1 MAYYHQKS
9 KQIYIE
15 EDDFLKYAQTGDLIL
30 FQSSHVGGKLVRTA
44 TLSNYD
50 HVAMI
55 FRGINPQDQMMDQIY
70 IFESVND
77 QGVRLVKWSDLR
89 DDIGRGKWYHKAV
102 YRSVDFNRK
111 KKLEELLGF
120 SKS

>member
-15 EDDFLKYAQTGDLIL
+15 EDDFIKYAQTGDLIL
-30 FQSSHVGGKLVRTA
+30 FQSSHVAGKLVRTA
-44 TLSNYD
+44 TRSNYD

-55 FRGINPQDQMMDQIY
+55 FRGFNPYDQNSDQIY
-70 IFESVND
+70 IFESVNG
-77 QGVRLVKWSDLR
+77 QGVRILKWNDLR
-89 DDIGRGKWYHKAV
+89 NDIGRGKWYHKVV
-102 YRSVDFNRK
+102 YRSVDFDRK
-111 KKLEELLGF
+111 KNLEELLGF